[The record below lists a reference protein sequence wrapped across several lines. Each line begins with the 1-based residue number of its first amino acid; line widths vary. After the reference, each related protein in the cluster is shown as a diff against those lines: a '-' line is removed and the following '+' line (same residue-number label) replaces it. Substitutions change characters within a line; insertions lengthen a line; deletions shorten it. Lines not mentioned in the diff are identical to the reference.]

1 MISRTAAHMAAFRA
15 LESARPQRE
24 RLFRDVYAARFLPP
38 GQRALAAMSKAAL
51 ARKLIEAFA
60 DMRAPGA
67 RSSGIA
73 RTRLIDDWI
82 IGECEDGA
90 EQVVMLG
97 AGYDCRALR
106 LPALARVKVFE
117 LDRAELL
124 ARKAKRL
131 GRAPDN
137 VVRAPIDFITD
148 DLGACLERAGFD
160 RGARS
165 VFLWEGVTNYLSERA
180 VSAVLRDVAGFNASL
195 VFTYVHAD
203 AVSGR
208 FDAPGLPGLLRKLRR
223 IGEPW
228 TFGLKPESLG
238 EYLAAHGLR
247 RRADLGADEYRA
259 LYRRNS
265 KAAGREGYE
274 FYRVVLAEAIH
285 AARD

>member
-15 LESARPQRE
+15 LESARPRSE

-38 GQRALAAMSKAAL
+38 AQRALAAVSRAAF
-51 ARKLIEAFA
+51 ARRLIEAYA
-60 DMRAPGA
+60 DKRAPGA
-67 RSSGIA
+67 RSSGVA

-82 IGECEDGA
+82 VGECEDGA
-90 EQVVMLG
+90 EQVVILG

-106 LPALARVKVFE
+106 LPALARARVFE

-124 ARKAKRL
+124 ARKTNRL
-131 GRAPDN
+131 GRPPDN
-137 VVRAPIDFITD
+137 LVRAPIDFITD
-148 DLGACLERAGFD
+148 DLGACLDRAEFD
-160 RGARS
+160 REARS
-165 VFLWEGVTNYLSERA
+165 VFLWEGVTNYLSEGA
-180 VSAVLRDVAGFNASL
+180 VSAVLHDVAAFNASL

-208 FDAPGLPGLLRKLRR
+208 FDSPGLPGLLRELRR

-259 LYRRNS
+259 LYRRRS
-265 KAAGREGYE
+265 RPAGQEGYE